1 MIDGAVL
8 IFLLNDLTMI
18 LHSLWIC
25 YNHIIQSVP
34 RTGGTTLST
43 LLSTCHNLVQA
54 TSSFSSPPVHTREV
68 DDAAFASRFRD
79 PTLYVVRTHGQQ
91 FVNVDLDSYEG
102 VQRAVKGDLIE
113 KELADVVVVPDV
125 RLGGLL
131 FGSDDNNGQQ
141 QQQQQVDGKKEY
153 KGVLFAMFRHPI
165 DRAVSLFYHKQ
176 NVKDSIHYDPVSYP
190 CDE

>member
-1 MIDGAVL
+1 M
-8 IFLLNDLTMI
+8 
-18 LHSLWIC
+18 
-25 YNHIIQSVP
+25 
-34 RTGGTTLST
+34 
-43 LLSTCHNLVQA
+43 
-54 TSSFSSPPVHTREV
+54 HTREV

-102 VQRAVKGDLIE
+102 VQRAVKGELIE

-131 FGSDDNNGQQ
+131 YGSDNSGQR
-141 QQQQQVDGKKEY
+141 QQVNDGKKEY

-176 NVKDSIHYDPVSYP
+176 NVKDSIHYDPVRKIP
-190 CDE
+190 

>member
-1 MIDGAVL
+1 
-8 IFLLNDLTMI
+8 
-18 LHSLWIC
+18 
-25 YNHIIQSVP
+25 
-34 RTGGTTLST
+34 
-43 LLSTCHNLVQA
+43 LVQA

-131 FGSDDNNGQQ
+131 FGSDNNE
-141 QQQQQVDGKKEY
+141 QQQQVDQGKKEY
-153 KGVLFAMFRHPI
+153 NGVLFAMFRHPI

-176 NVKDSIHYDPVSYP
+176 NVKDSIHYDPVRKIPNEIYNSMI
-190 CDE
+190 CCNKHLN